1 MKALEPLLARVP
13 PSSPASPVLW
23 FAVLGAPAAYATQM
37 GVGYWLAQ
45 AQCSPTG
52 GMWGIALGTWAV
64 VVGVPAA
71 AVALAAGATAF
82 WLFRQSGDFK
92 DAPPRGR
99 TAFLGVVGMT
109 VAALFGVLIVM
120 TVCGVLAYDT
130 CNQS

>member
-1 MKALEPLLARVP
+1 MKALEPILARVP

-23 FAVLGAPAAYATQM
+23 FAVLGAPAAYVVQQ
-37 GVGYWLAQ
+37 GLGYWLSIS
-45 AQCSPTG
+45 QCSPTG
-52 GMWGIALGTWAV
+52 DMWGIALGTWAV

-82 WLFRQSGDFK
+82 WLFRQSGDYK
-92 DAPPRGR
+92 GAPPRGR

-120 TVCGVLAYDT
+120 TACGVLVYDT